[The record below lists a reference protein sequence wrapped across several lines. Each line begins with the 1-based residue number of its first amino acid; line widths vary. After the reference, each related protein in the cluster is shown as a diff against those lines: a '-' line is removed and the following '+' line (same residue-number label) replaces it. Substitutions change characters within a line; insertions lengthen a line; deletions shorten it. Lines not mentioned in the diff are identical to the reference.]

1 MSSAATVGVQR
12 HLSHRCKPM
21 LNRAGRSPSPS
32 DVPLRCSAR
41 HIVPRRA
48 THPVA
53 QGMSLRF
60 PSTRAGMLPLGSG
73 SSLPGLTVSPAPL
86 GACSYQI
93 NRSPDRP
100 CFKPRRTS
108 PACRGRSC
116 WQRAAALQ
124 RAGRRW
130 AKPAG
135 AAKAGPHISDHIYS
149 TPEQWLSCCECNTES
164 IFQQIARD
172 SWRQEVAY
180 LRGTKRE
187 DLVAPIPAV
196 PCFTGL

>member
-100 CFKPRRTS
+100 CFKPRTRTS
-108 PACRGRSC
+108 PPCRGRSC

-124 RAGRRW
+124 RARR
-130 AKPAG
+130 KPG
-135 AAKAGPHISDHIYS
+135 G
-149 TPEQWLSCCECNTES
+149 
-164 IFQQIARD
+164 IFQTTFTLLQSNDYRAANATRRAF
-172 SWRQEVAY
+172 SNKLQET
-180 LRGTKRE
+180 LGDKK
-187 DLVAPIPAV
+187 
-196 PCFTGL
+196 